1 MQKQNAQSIGNI
13 FNAILAN
20 TWLGPAM
27 ERVDV
32 FQTWEKT
39 VGVQAAKAT
48 ARQFFKDGILTVT
61 LTSSSL
67 RSHLYFQVE
76 NIRREMNRTLS
87 GTEETPVRKIILR

>member
-13 FNAILAN
+13 FNVILAN

-32 FQTWEKT
+32 FQMWEKT
-39 VGVQAAKAT
+39 VGAQAARAT

-67 RSHLYFQVE
+67 RSYLYFQTD
-76 NIRREMNRTLS
+76 NIRRQMNRSLS
-87 GTEETPVRKIILR
+87 GTEDMPVKKINLR